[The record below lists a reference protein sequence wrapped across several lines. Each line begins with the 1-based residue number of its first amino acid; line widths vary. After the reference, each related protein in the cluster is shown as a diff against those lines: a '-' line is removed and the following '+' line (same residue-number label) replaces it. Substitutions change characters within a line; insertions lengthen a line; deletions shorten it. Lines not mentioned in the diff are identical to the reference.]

1 MKLLAIIYTLF
12 VIYVKEMALAFN
24 VKTNSILELIV
35 VIYVINAQMQNAI
48 LVEIAKM
55 KLQIV
60 KIISFMEQNV
70 IKNVILNVINVI
82 EMELALLVQIIIIGV
97 LIVINNAQIVQEEL
111 VILMEFA

>member
-1 MKLLAIIYTLF
+1 MASNTSSWSNDAYTDWIISIIVFT
-12 VIYVKEMALAFN
+12 FN

-35 VIYVINAQMQNAI
+35 VIYVINAQMENAI

-70 IKNVILNVINVI
+70 I
-82 EMELALLVQIIIIGV
+82 
-97 LIVINNAQIVQEEL
+97 
-111 VILMEFA
+111 